1 MFYFLLFFSELVLLF
16 ILSKKLIQSL
26 VQLIYRFTKS
36 HRVVVHSLA
45 ILFLPGTI
53 VHELAHLLFAGIM
66 LVPVGE
72 LSVLPEIEER
82 GVKLG
87 SVQIGHCDPFRRT
100 IIGVAPVLL
109 GLILIFAIFLL
120 VKIGFS
126 PWWQVILALYF
137 IFQIGNTM
145 FSSKKDVEGS
155 IIFLILVVV
164 LTVIISLI
172 IYFLA
177 PTLWQSIWNNI
188 SNINFEFSINFFK
201 QASVYLIIPVS
212 LDLIIIFLTKF
223 ATSASK

>member
-1 MFYFLLFFSELVLLF
+1 M
-16 ILSKKLIQSL
+16 
-26 VQLIYRFTKS
+26 
-36 HRVVVHSLA
+36 
-45 ILFLPGTI
+45 
-53 VHELAHLLFAGIM
+53 HELAHLLFAGIM

-100 IIGVAPVLL
+100 IICVAPVLL

-120 VKIGFS
+120 VKIGVS

-155 IIFLILVVV
+155 IIFVILIVA

-172 IYFLA
+172 IYFLD
-177 PTLWQSIWNNI
+177 PNLWQNIWNNI